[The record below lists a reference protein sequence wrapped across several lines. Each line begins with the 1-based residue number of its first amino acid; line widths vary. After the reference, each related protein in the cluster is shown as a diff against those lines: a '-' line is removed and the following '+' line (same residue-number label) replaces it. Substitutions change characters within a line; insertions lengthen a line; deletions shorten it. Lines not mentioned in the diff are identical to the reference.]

1 MHKHSDQIGCIRI
14 SAYLALDRQLDS
26 LNSALDA
33 IDQKN
38 DDIHGKLK
46 AILKENKE
54 AREALQQGPGK
65 ETEKGTD
72 AQPS

>member
-1 MHKHSDQIGCIRI
+1 M
-14 SAYLALDRQLDS
+14 DRQLDS

-33 IDQKN
+33 IDQRN

-54 AREALQQGPGK
+54 ARESLQQGPKGN
-65 ETEKGTD
+65 ESEKGTD